1 MRHAIHRLLSRG
13 LVSILALPLLALFAL
28 ASVTG
33 CDPGTFFLLAPEL
46 IKGGGTSGQPFGQP
60 RNVDALRTEM
70 LAYIN
75 DERDARDLIPLAP
88 SNSLHAV
95 AQGHSNDM
103 VAEDFLGHTG
113 SDDSTP
119 QTRVE
124 RAIGEARYIG
134 ENAGAGFR
142 TIEIAHE
149 AFMDSEENK
158 KNILS
163 PDATQIGI
171 GLAFGDQENTYKD
184 GVYITILFFDPK

>member
-1 MRHAIHRLLSRG
+1 MRHAIHRLLLRLS
-13 LVSILALPLLALFAL
+13 LTILAL
-28 ASVTG
+28 VTMAIVPG
-33 CDPGTFFLLAPEL
+33 CDPSTFFAFAP
-46 IKGGGTSGQPFGQP
+46 KVVGDGSTSGQPFEQP
-60 RNVDALRTEM
+60 KNVDALRVEM
-70 LAYIN
+70 LTYIN

-103 VAEDFLGHTG
+103 VAENFLSHTG
-113 SDDSTP
+113 SDESTP

-124 RAIGEARYIG
+124 RAVGEARYIG

-149 AFMDSEENK
+149 KFMDSDENK

-171 GLAFGDQENTYKD
+171 GFAFGDEENTYKD
-184 GVYITILFFDPK
+184 GVYITIIFFDPK